1 MKMSRKWFI
10 FLNKYLIKINIIYF
24 LISVT
29 LNVIENYIPLKYP
42 LSKVIGI

>member
-10 FLNKYLIKINIIYF
+10 FLNKYLIKINI
-24 LISVT
+24 T

-42 LSKVIGI
+42 LSKLIGI